1 MFKDFKKENSRY
13 GNDYVV
19 TLWAPILLVMMYIV
33 FNLEDVDLNKT
44 KMISTH
50 IDPDARDVEDLDG
63 VLVVPRLVPERQLH
77 ELHIMHK
84 M

>member
-1 MFKDFKKENSRY
+1 
-13 GNDYVV
+13 
-19 TLWAPILLVMMYIV
+19 MMYIV
-33 FNLEDVDLNKT
+33 FNLKDVDLNKA

-77 ELHIMHK
+77 ELHIMHICSSTSIFDN
-84 M
+84 